1 MFNIDHKK
9 VRKNKQT
16 AVNQTKVIVFKTVQ
30 AVQNYVNEQKAKG
43 LSIGFVPTMG
53 ALHAGHISLINKSVQ
68 ETNICICSIFV
79 NPTQFNNITDL
90 EKYPKTADADIKLLL
105 EAGCHV
111 LFMPPVEE
119 MYPTGLLKNTED
131 FGLITT
137 LLEGEKRPGHF
148 DGVKTIVAKLFDIVK
163 PTKTFFGQKDYQ
175 QVMVVAELIK
185 RHYPTIQLCIEPTV
199 RHEDGLAMSSR
210 NVRLNKMQREEAT
223 AISKAMFY
231 IQENWGLHTIEQLVQ
246 NALIF
251 IGANKSLQVE
261 YFNVYNSET
270 LELLSG
276 NSSAHLKAVIL
287 AAVFCGEVRL
297 IDNLIIKP

>member
-1 MFNIDHKK
+1 M
-9 VRKNKQT
+9 
-16 AVNQTKVIVFKTVQ
+16 IVFKTVQ

-53 ALHAGHISLINKSVQ
+53 ALHPGHISLINKCVQ
-68 ETNICICSIFV
+68 ETDTCICSIFV
-79 NPTQFNNITDL
+79 NPTQFNNSADL

-105 EAGCHV
+105 ETDCQV

-119 MYPTGLLKNTED
+119 MYPEGLLKNTED

-137 LLEGEKRPGHF
+137 VLEGEKRPGHF
-148 DGVKTIVAKLFDIVK
+148 DGVKTIVAKLFDIIK
-163 PTKTFFGQKDYQ
+163 PDKAFFGQKDYQ

-185 RHYPTIQLCIEPTV
+185 RHYPAIELYLVPTV

-210 NVRLNKMQREEAT
+210 NVRLNKIQREEAT

-231 IQENWGLHTIEQLVQ
+231 IQENWGLYTIEQLVQ
-246 NALIF
+246 NALII

-261 YFNVYNSET
+261 YFNIYNSQT
-270 LELLSG
+270 LELLKG
-276 NSSAHLKAVIL
+276 NSADYSHAVVL

-297 IDNLIIKP
+297 IDNLVIKL